1 MRIFLTLAL
10 AGLSAAAFS
19 QYKALP
25 PDFEAKVD
33 KISEAWRN
41 PDGPG
46 GIVAVAIDG
55 KIEFVKG
62 YGLANLEHHIPVKR
76 ETAFDIG
83 SISKQFTAAIIQ
95 FLAEEGKLK
104 LDDPIAKH
112 LPELKNVPGNI
123 QIQHLLHHTS
133 GLRDYFFM
141 QALRGMDPSF
151 KWTAAQ
157 LVELV
162 AKQRDW
168 NFEPG
173 SQYLYCNTGFFL
185 LGQIAERVGGKPLAQ
200 LEKER
205 IFDPLGMKHTALA
218 DPNTVVPNRAYSYA
232 KVGSEYAYI
241 TSPLDINGDGGI
253 LTTVDDLLIWDQN
266 FLHNKLGKSPEK
278 FVQAML
284 TSVPLTTG
292 KPNGYLCGIVKD
304 EAYGQTRFGH
314 DGGWLGFTSS
324 LQRIGNVTLMVFT
337 NAGRAD
343 ATPVAAAIGEAI
355 FGRGATTVETPAPVE
370 IDAKKLD
377 MFKGTYM
384 SSIGS
389 IIDFS
394 QEDGQLKSR
403 RIGLPTVAWAH
414 IGQNRFVLP
423 GRNVNLKFELDGDKV
438 RRAILTQNNDEI
450 ELKPLND
457 EKPTKEQ
464 IKAMAGHFHSIELDT
479 DFELR
484 LVGDHLVG
492 FGTDLENAPIR
503 ILNKEYIVVMGEI
516 PVRLAWKGNQVKE
529 VYVDSP
535 RTRNLRYV
543 RK

>member
-1 MRIFLTLAL
+1 MRIFLTLAW
-10 AGLSAAAFS
+10 AALSVAAYS
-19 QYKALP
+19 QYKELP
-25 PDFEAKVD
+25 PEFEAKVD
-33 KISEAWRN
+33 RITEAWRL

-62 YGLANLEHHIPVKR
+62 FGLANLEHKVPIKR

-83 SISKQFTAAIIQ
+83 SISKQFTAAIIL

-104 LDDPIAKH
+104 LEDPIAKY
-112 LPELKNVPGNI
+112 LPELKNVPGKI

-141 QALRGMDPSF
+141 QALRGMDASF
-151 KWTAAQ
+151 KWTAD
-157 LVELV
+157 ELV
-162 AKQRDW
+162 DLVSKQRDW

-173 SQYLYCNTGFFL
+173 SQFLYCNTGYFL

-205 IFDPLGMKHTALA
+205 IFDPLGMK
-218 DPNTVVPNRAYSYA
+218 NTVLANPSTVLANRANSYA
-232 KVGSEYAYI
+232 RVGSEYAWI

-284 TSVPLTTG
+284 TSVPLTNG

-304 EAYGQTRFGH
+304 EAYGQSRFGH

-337 NAGRAD
+337 NAGRGD
-343 ATPVAAAIGEAI
+343 ATAVAGAIGEAI
-355 FGRGATTVETPAPVE
+355 FGRGATTVKTLAPVPIE
-370 IDAKKLD
+370 AQKLEAL
-377 MFKGTYM
+377 KGTYM

-389 IIDFS
+389 ILDFS
-394 QEDGQLKSR
+394 QEDGQLRSR
-403 RIGLPTVAWAH
+403 RIGLPNVTWAH
-414 IGQNRFVLP
+414 IGEFQFVLP
-423 GRNVNLKFELDGDKV
+423 GRNVNLKFEMDGQKV
-438 RRAILTQNNDEI
+438 KRAVLSQAGDEI
-450 ELKPLND
+450 ELKLLPD
-457 EKPTKEQ
+457 ERPTKDQ
-464 IKAMAGHFHSIELDT
+464 IKAMSGHYHSEELDM
-479 DFELR
+479 DVELR
-484 LVGDHLVG
+484 LVGDNLVG
-492 FGTDLENAPIR
+492 YAKDLVNAPIR
-503 ILNKEYIVVMGEI
+503 ILNKEYVVVMGQI
-516 PVRLAWKGNQVKE
+516 PVRLAWKGKEVKE
-529 VYVDSP
+529 IFLDSP
-535 RTRNLRYV
+535 RTRNLRFK